1 MMKILVTNDDGI
13 RAKGIAVLAKL
24 LKPYGEITVVAPREA
39 QSGMSMAIPL
49 GLDKKVVVS
58 EPEIRDGIRW
68 QWVDS
73 TPDACVKFALGDA
86 FRGSKPDLIL
96 SGINHGANAATAA
109 CYSGTLGAAAE
120 GAVNGIRA
128 IGVSLDSWHPDADF
142 SAVETLFPAIF
153 EKLLTRCSSLDPLC
167 GIYYNVN
174 FPDLP
179 VGQIKGIVACNM
191 GLVHWADEY
200 VRNEDG
206 TYHLEG
212 YLSDYPVNAPD
223 ADHKRL
229 EEGYVTIVPHCIDT
243 TDYAEREELKKLF
256 P

>member
-13 RAKGIAVLAKL
+13 RAKGIHTLVDL
-24 LKPYGEITVVAPREA
+24 LKPYGEITAVAPKEA

-49 GLDKKVVVS
+49 GFEKRIVASKM
-58 EPEIRDGIRW
+58 EIRDGVRW
-68 QWVDS
+68 QYVDS

-86 FRGSKPDLIL
+86 FRGAKPDIIL

-120 GAVNGIRA
+120 GAINGIRA
-128 IGVSLDSWHPDADF
+128 IGVSLDTGNPDADF
-142 SAVETLFPAIF
+142 SAVIKLFPGIF
-153 EKLLTRCSSLDPLC
+153 EKLMERCRHLDPLC

-174 FPDLP
+174 FPNLP
-179 VGQIKGIVACNM
+179 ADKIKGVAVCNM

-200 VRNEDG
+200 VPNPDG

-212 YLSDYPVNAPD
+212 YLADYPVNAPD

-229 EEGYVTIVPHCIDT
+229 KEGYITIVPHSIDT
-243 TDYAEREELKKLF
+243 TDYAEREELKNLF
-256 P
+256 R